1 MDKLD
6 RLVWAAG
13 ISFSVF
19 GVRIGVRVS
28 TENLLAP
35 LIRRFPV
42 GWKPE
47 TSTIVERLYSIIG
60 DSIGRSFSVRRFGL
74 LYGDVQ
80 QLARTMHVEDLH
92 EALESDMD
100 FYLAQA
106 ARQRL
111 FVHAGV
117 VAWKGQ
123 AIVIPGR
130 SQSGKST
137 LVKAFLEAGAS
148 YYSDEYAVFDKRGRV
163 HPFPR
168 LLSIRGDAH
177 KTTSRLSAESLGSQT
192 GTVPLS
198 VGVVALTSY
207 KAGAQWRPK
216 VLSPGRG
223 SLGLL
228 ANAFAAREHPEQAL
242 ATLGNVVS
250 RAPILAG
257 TRGEAADAVAS
268 ILPFVE
274 RST

>member
-1 MDKLD
+1 
-6 RLVWAAG
+6 
-13 ISFSVF
+13 
-19 GVRIGVRVS
+19 VS
-28 TENLLAP
+28 MANLLEP

-47 TSTIVERLYSIIG
+47 TSTVVERLYSIIG
-60 DSIGRSFSVRRFGL
+60 EGIGRSSSVRRFGL

-117 VAWKGQ
+117 VGWKGQ

-148 YYSDEYAVFDKRGRV
+148 YYSDEYAVFDKRGRA

-168 LLSIRGDAH
+168 LLSIRGDTH
-177 KTTSRLSAESLGSQT
+177 KTRSRLSAESLGSQT

-207 KAGAQWRPK
+207 RAGAQWRPR

-223 SLGLL
+223 TLGLL
-228 ANAFAAREHPEQAL
+228 ANALTARERPEQAL
-242 ATLGNVVS
+242 DTLGNVV
-250 RAPILAG
+250 RWAPVLAG
-257 TRGEAADAVAS
+257 ARGEAVGTVAS
-268 ILPFVE
+268 ILRFVE
-274 RST
+274 RSIC